1 MTAAVAGP
9 RINATDRLGLTLFF
23 AVVFHAIVILGVT
36 FTALERDAK
45 NPPQRMEI
53 TLVKSKSDLKPD
65 KADYLAQAT
74 QQGSGNPDDAN
85 KPQAIEQQRIMQDA
99 NTDGNAPKTEI
110 VTQQAKA
117 PQPAPTTPALTAAQ
131 SQQKLDIQKQPKKQA
146 AKRPTAGEL
155 ISRSLQIASA
165 SAEVQQRQQA
175 YKNRKRHK
183 YITASTQAYKYA
195 AYQEAWRRKVEEW
208 GQLNFP
214 DEARKRKLSGDLTLT
229 VAIRADGSVYSMT
242 IDRSS
247 GVKILDDA
255 AKRIVR
261 LAAPYAPLPENIREE
276 TDILHITRTWIFYNG
291 SSFYSN

>member
-1 MTAAVAGP
+1 MTAATVTP
-9 RINATDRLGLTLFF
+9 QINATDRLGLTLFF
-23 AVVFHAIVILGVT
+23 AVILHAVVILGITFVT
-36 FTALERDAK
+36 LKSEPK

-53 TLVKSKSDLKPD
+53 TLVKSKSDSSPD

-74 QQGSGNPDDAN
+74 QEGSGNPDDAN
-85 KPQAIEQQRIMQDA
+85 KPQAVEQQRIMQDA

-110 VTQQAKA
+110 VTQQAVA
-117 PQPAPTTPALTAAQ
+117 PQPEPTTPALTADQ
-131 SQQKLDIQKQPKKQA
+131 SSQQLGIQEQPRRRDA
-146 AKRPTAGEL
+146 ERPTAGEL

-195 AYQEAWRRKVEEW
+195 AYQESWRQKVERF
-208 GQLNFP
+208 GRLNFP
-214 DEARKRKLSGDLTLT
+214 DEARRRQLNGSLTLT
-229 VAIRADGSVYSMT
+229 VAIRADGSVLSMT
-242 IDRSS
+242 VDKSS
-247 GVKILDDA
+247 GEKILDDA

-261 LAAPYAPLPENIREE
+261 LASPFAPLPENIREE
-276 TDILHITRTWIFYNG
+276 ADVLHITRSWIFYNG

>member
-1 MTAAVAGP
+1 MTAGVAEP
-9 RINATDRLGLTLFF
+9 RINANDRLGLTLFF
-23 AVVFHAIVILGVT
+23 AVVIHAVVILGIT
-36 FTALERDAK
+36 FSSLTRDPK

-85 KPQAIEQQRIMQDA
+85 KPQAVEQQRIMQDA
-99 NTDGNAPKTEI
+99 NTEGNAPKTEI

-117 PQPAPTTPALTAAQ
+117 PQPEATTPALTASQ
-131 SQQKLDIQKQPKKQA
+131 SQQQLAVQKQPEKHTAKQ
-146 AKRPTAGEL
+146 PTAGEL

-165 SAEVQQRQQA
+165 SAEIQQRQQA

-183 YITASTQAYKYA
+183 YINASTQAYKYA
-195 AYQEAWRRKVEEW
+195 AYQEAWRQKVERI
-208 GQLNFP
+208 GRLNFP
-214 DEARKRKLSGDLTLT
+214 EEARRRQLSGDLTLT
-229 VAIRADGSVYSMT
+229 VAIRADGSVHSMT

-247 GVKILDDA
+247 GIKLLDDA

-261 LAAPYAPLPENIREE
+261 LAAPFAPLPENIREDA
-276 TDILHITRTWIFYNG
+276 DILHISRTWVFYNG